1 MGFPGF
7 RWLVRW
13 LAACLGVLLVITSSC
28 SSSVPTAGVAPS
40 AVSEEAVSAFL
51 PEGQP
56 GEDRFRV
63 AFIADS
69 HIIDESYY
77 ECCENSPRDTES
89 IYLTAERL
97 EKARAQINEINPPPD
112 FVILL
117 GDVFH
122 DGYVPG
128 APEDLNAYRGRST
141 AMGRAAQILQGFN
154 MPVYPLW
161 GNHDYDVPAVSQE
174 FSHHIF
180 QEFFNADPYYSI
192 DHKGWKFIL
201 ANSELGPTWD
211 PESSLYD
218 KGLASYG
225 PAQLRWI
232 WGELAEG
239 KPSVLLFHYPLLQ
252 GVTARRENPQD
263 FPQDLP
269 ELVRAYGG
277 SNLKLTLTGHAHHW
291 LNFLNLF
298 QVPHFVIGAT
308 RYDENNFWLVEFSR
322 QGTYRILDA
331 RKAIWGSVYSR
342 PWTYDGRPRPA
353 AFSSSDPG

>member
-1 MGFPGF
+1 ML
-7 RWLVRW
+7 RS
-13 LAACLGVLLVITSSC
+13 LALCLGIVLVVASSC
-28 SSSVPTAGVAPS
+28 SSSIPTASIDPGIES
-40 AVSEEAVSAFL
+40 GDTVSAL
-51 PEGQP
+51 ATAQELL
-56 GEDRFRV
+56 GERFRV
-63 AFIADS
+63 AFIADT
-69 HIIDESYY
+69 HIIDESSY

-97 EKARAQINEINPPPD
+97 EQARAQINEINPPPD

-122 DGYVPG
+122 DGYLPG

-141 AMGRAAQILQGFN
+141 SMGRAAQILQGFN

-174 FSHHIF
+174 FSHQIF
-180 QEFFNADPYYSI
+180 KEFFNADPYYSI

-211 PESSLYD
+211 PESSLYN

-225 PAQLRWI
+225 SAQLQWI
-232 WGELAEG
+232 WRELAED
-239 KPSVLLFHYPLLQ
+239 KPSVLLFHYPLLHE
-252 GVTARRENPQD
+252 VTARRENPQG

-277 SNLKLTLTGHAHHW
+277 SNLKLTLTGHVHHW

-308 RYDENNFWLVEFSR
+308 RYDENNFWLVEFNR
-322 QGTYRILDA
+322 LGTYRILDA

-342 PWTYDGRPRPA
+342 PWTYNGHPRPA
-353 AFSSSDPG
+353 AFSASALE